1 MLSAQTAKLRTS
13 WAAPGVT
20 LDFAGKRV
28 VAIALIVGHQSV
40 KMSAEEALAR
50 EITARGPVGV
60 ASYRAIPKEE
70 LVDKDRVQ
78 QWLVR
83 TGTAGAVVVRVVNV
97 DTTKEYSSV
106 MFGAAYYQSFSGF
119 YDYGMATI
127 VPIGSPKDKTTYAIE
142 TLLFDVANGGKMLW
156 AGMSETTDPKNIG
169 SSSTDWRRPWVR
181 IWRKKGSSRNARTR
195 REIRCRGRAIRRRRT
210 RSPRTSSIANA
221 CARGRAAPRRRR
233 RPLNRTTVR
242 PSPCC

>member
-1 MLSAQTAKLRTS
+1 MNRQVSVMLCVAMAVGAAVLSAQTAKLRTS

-20 LDFAGKRV
+20 LNFAGKRV
-28 VAIALIVGHQSV
+28 VALALISDINV

-60 ASYRAIPKEE
+60 ASYRTIPKEE
-70 LVDKDRVQ
+70 LVDKDRAQ
-78 QWLVR
+78 QWFAR
-83 TGTAGAVVVRVVNV
+83 TGTAGAVVLRVVNV

-106 MFGAAYYQSFSGF
+106 MFGASYYQTFSGF
-119 YDYGMATI
+119 YEYGTATI

-169 SSSTDWRRPWVR
+169 TFVKGLAKAVGADLEKTGLV
-181 IWRKKGSSRNARTR
+181 KKR
-195 REIRCRGRAIRRRRT
+195 
-210 RSPRTSSIANA
+210 
-221 CARGRAAPRRRR
+221 
-233 RPLNRTTVR
+233 
-242 PSPCC
+242 

>member
-1 MLSAQTAKLRTS
+1 MNRQVSVMLCAALMIGGAVLSAQTAKLRTS

-28 VAIALIVGHQSV
+28 VAIALISDMNV

-156 AGMSETTDPKNIG
+156 AGMSETTDPRNIQKFVG
-169 SSSTDWRRPWVR
+169 GLAKAVGADLEKQGLV
-181 IWRKKGSSRNARTR
+181 KKR
-195 REIRCRGRAIRRRRT
+195 
-210 RSPRTSSIANA
+210 
-221 CARGRAAPRRRR
+221 
-233 RPLNRTTVR
+233 
-242 PSPCC
+242 

>member
-1 MLSAQTAKLRTS
+1 MNRQVSVMLCLAMALGGAVLTAQTAKLRTS

-28 VAIALIVGHQSV
+28 VAIALTSDQNV

-119 YDYGMATI
+119 YDYGMGA
-127 VPIGSPKDKTTYAIE
+127 
-142 TLLFDVANGGKMLW
+142 
-156 AGMSETTDPKNIG
+156 
-169 SSSTDWRRPWVR
+169 
-181 IWRKKGSSRNARTR
+181 
-195 REIRCRGRAIRRRRT
+195 T
-210 RSPRTSSIANA
+210 RSTEKKSEVTICERRISGSAGPWRFRLIDASLIAARPVKTSC
-221 CARGRAAPRRRR
+221 CARQSRKFWGATRFLASGAAS
-233 RPLNRTTVR
+233 LMLS
-242 PSPCC
+242 SPTDTS

>member
-1 MLSAQTAKLRTS
+1 
-13 WAAPGVT
+13 
-20 LDFAGKRV
+20 
-28 VAIALIVGHQSV
+28 
-40 KMSAEEALAR
+40 MSAEEALAR

-169 SSSTDWRRPWVR
+169 KFVEGLAKAVGADLE
-181 IWRKKGSSRNARTR
+181 KKVSSRNARTR
-195 REIRCRGRAIRRRRT
+195 REIRCTGRAIRPRRT
-210 RSPRTSSIANA
+210 RSPRTSSIANV

-233 RPLNRTTVR
+233 RPRNRTAVR